1 MNTQPDMH
9 RQQTLQD
16 RAGLRLAAHL
26 AGGAS
31 ALPHDIEERLRAAR
45 ERAVAHRRR
54 PAAVA
59 AAAANPVRV
68 PTPLGATAV
77 LGGGTDPLE
86 RWGRIASTA
95 LLLALAIGLVS
106 IVSTQN
112 EDRALEVA
120 RIDEALLID
129 ALPPQ
134 AYTDPGFLQFLNLHD
149 GHLAPHPPGALP

>member
-1 MNTQPDMH
+1 
-9 RQQTLQD
+9 
-16 RAGLRLAAHL
+16 
-26 AGGAS
+26 
-31 ALPHDIEERLRAAR
+31 
-45 ERAVAHRRR
+45 
-54 PAAVA
+54 
-59 AAAANPVRV
+59 
-68 PTPLGATAV
+68 V